1 MNIYVND
8 QKLDASLNE
17 EKTLRDVYDAV
28 DQWSR
33 NQKQKSSQINSEKD
47 QIVLRPVYRIINV

>member
-28 DQWSR
+28 DQ
-33 NQKQKSSQINSEKD
+33 
-47 QIVLRPVYRIINV
+47 